1 MLQKIVSHV
10 SMQENHINI
19 VRMNTYHQKLCI
31 ELMGENV
38 FEFGR
43 NKMFGADQVF
53 IGYLISTSSFFKIYK
68 RIHISTTSISKVFLS
83 DGKRKNAILC

>member
-19 VRMNTYHQKLCI
+19 VRINTYHQKLYI

-43 NKMFGADQVF
+43 NKVFGA
-53 IGYLISTSSFFKIYK
+53 TSWI
-68 RIHISTTSISKVFLS
+68 RFLL
-83 DGKRKNAILC
+83 DI

>member
-43 NKMFGADQVF
+43 NKVFGATRW
-53 IGYLISTSSFFKIYK
+53 I
-68 RIHISTTSISKVFLS
+68 RFLL
-83 DGKRKNAILC
+83 DI

>member
-19 VRMNTYHQKLCI
+19 VRINTYHQKLYI

-38 FEFGR
+38 FLNLAGIRFLVPQGGSG
-43 NKMFGADQVF
+43 FYWISDQH
-53 IGYLISTSSFFKIYK
+53 LKFFQNI
-68 RIHISTTSISKVFLS
+68 
-83 DGKRKNAILC
+83 

>member
-19 VRMNTYHQKLCI
+19 VWINTYHQKLCI
-31 ELMGENV
+31 ELMRENA

-43 NKMFGADQVF
+43 NQMFGATRW
-53 IGYLISTSSFFKIYK
+53 I
-68 RIHISTTSISKVFLS
+68 RFLL
-83 DGKRKNAILC
+83 DI

>member
-43 NKMFGADQVF
+43 NKMVGATRW
-53 IGYLISTSSFFKIYK
+53 I
-68 RIHISTTSISKVFLS
+68 RFLL
-83 DGKRKNAILC
+83 DI